1 MIIHYVEN
9 EMALNLDDIMSRRS
23 RCLFLNIKESIRIA
37 PKVIQIMSKE
47 LFKDEVWAKDQL
59 QSFYNLTNIN
69 KI

>member
-1 MIIHYVEN
+1 
-9 EMALNLDDIMSRRS
+9 MALNLDDIMSRRS

-47 LFKDEVWAKDQL
+47 LFKDEVWVKDQL